1 MVDRRRWHLRF
12 LAMPLALLALWF
24 VGCAKQSGP
33 MAGASG
39 DSADGG
45 AAHGG
50 AAGALARG
58 DGSGGAGNGGL
69 GANGGVG
76 VDGDDAVGGRDG
88 STLSAR
94 RSGRG
99 GAGGAGDDAAGGR
112 DGSTLSARGSGRG
125 GAGGDGSGAGYEDSR
140 AAAMMAA
147 ARPSP
152 AEFSEAPALADIH
165 FDFDRY
171 DIRSDDTRALDAN
184 LAWLRAN
191 PKALILIEGH
201 CDERGTNEYNLALG
215 DHRAESA
222 MSYLVAHGIPASRI
236 TVISYGEE
244 RPLCQERSEQC
255 WAENRRSH
263 FLVRSR

>member
-12 LAMPLALLALWF
+12 LAMPLALLVLLF

-33 MAGASG
+33 MAGVSG

-76 VDGDDAVGGRDG
+76 VYGDAAAGGRDG

-99 GAGGAGDDAAGGR
+99 
-112 DGSTLSARGSGRG
+112 S
-125 GAGGDGSGAGYEDSR
+125 AGGDGSGAGYEDSR

>member
-12 LAMPLALLALWF
+12 LAMPLALLVLSF
-24 VGCAKQSGP
+24 LGCAKQSGR

-39 DSADGG
+39 DSGEGG

-50 AAGALARG
+50 AAGAWAGG
-58 DGSGGAGNGGL
+58 DGSGRAGNGGGGQGG
-69 GANGGVG
+69 GASVNGE
-76 VDGDDAVGGRDG
+76 DGPGGA
-88 STLSAR
+88 AR
-94 RSGRG
+94 AGRG
-99 GAGGAGDDAAGGR
+99 RGAA
-112 DGSTLSARGSGRG
+112 G
-125 GAGGDGSGAGYEDSR
+125 GAGGDGSGTGYEDSR

-152 AEFSEAPALADIH
+152 AEFSEAPVLADIH

-171 DIRSDDTRALDAN
+171 NIRFDDTRTLDAN

-191 PKALILIEGH
+191 PKALLLIEGH

-215 DHRAESA
+215 DHRAKSA
-222 MSYLVAHGIPASRI
+222 MNYLVAHGIPASRI

-244 RPLCQERSEQC
+244 RPLCQEHSEEC

>member
-12 LAMPLALLALWF
+12 LAMPLALLVLSF

-33 MAGASG
+33 MAGVSG
-39 DSADGG
+39 DSADSG

-58 DGSGGAGNGGL
+58 DGSSGAGNGGL

-76 VDGDDAVGGRDG
+76 VD
-88 STLSAR
+88 
-94 RSGRG
+94 
-99 GAGGAGDDAAGGR
+99 GDDAAGGR

-184 LAWLRAN
+184 LAWLRVN